1 MKGSYILIVKI
12 PENKRIRIGKLGYIQ
27 FEKGFYIYVGSA
39 MNGLE
44 GRIRRHLSGNKKLHW
59 HLDYLLGK
67 GKVMEVYIKE
77 SNSREE
83 CEVARKLSEIFDSIS
98 GFGSSDCRCRS
109 HLFYAED
116 IEKIRREVA
125 TLGFQLYFSQQM

>member
-12 PENKRIRIGKLGYIQ
+12 PGNKQIRIGKLGHID
-27 FEKGFYIYVGSA
+27 FAKGFYIYVGSA

-44 GRIRRHLSGNKKLHW
+44 GRIRRHLSENKKLHW
-59 HLDYLLGK
+59 HLDYLLGE
-67 GKVMEVYIKE
+67 GEVVEVYIKE

-98 GFGSSDCRCRS
+98 GFGSSDCRCKS
-109 HLFYAED
+109 HLFYTED
-116 IEKIRREVA
+116 IEKIRREVSS
-125 TLGFQLYFSQQM
+125 LGFQLYFPRRM